1 MNVTS
6 NLPRMYSIK
15 EIGPQVGVSS
25 KTIRRWI
32 ERGELHVHRLGRRL
46 RISED
51 DLLTFLSK
59 RRK

>member
-1 MNVTS
+1 MNVIS
-6 NLPRMYSIK
+6 KLPRMYSVK

-46 RISED
+46 CISED
-51 DLLTFLSK
+51 DLLAFLSK
-59 RRK
+59 HRN